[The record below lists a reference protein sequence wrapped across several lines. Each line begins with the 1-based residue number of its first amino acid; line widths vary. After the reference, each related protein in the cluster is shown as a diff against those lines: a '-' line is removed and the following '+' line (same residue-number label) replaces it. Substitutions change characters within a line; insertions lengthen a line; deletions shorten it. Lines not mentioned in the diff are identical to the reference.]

1 MDYNNKKNTT
11 ALKVGIGTKNRL
23 FCFRE
28 EASIY

>member
-11 ALKVGIGTKNRL
+11 ALKVGRYKKPPIL
-23 FCFRE
+23 FRE